1 LILQCELKVFNYT
14 KKEKSIYIIYIML
27 KWVKELILSTI
38 ILLILDFI
46 YISVNMRAFEEQIA
60 LIQRVVMQVRIEG
73 AIICYLLLIFGLN
86 YFIISRN
93 RPVLDAFLF
102 GFVIYGVYDSTN
114 YAMLKKWS
122 PYLAIMDALWG
133 GTLMALT
140 TLITYSVL

>member
-1 LILQCELKVFNYT
+1 
-14 KKEKSIYIIYIML
+14 M
-27 KWVKELILSTI
+27 
-38 ILLILDFI
+38 
-46 YISVNMRAFEEQIA
+46 
-60 LIQRVVMQVRIEG
+60 
-73 AIICYLLLIFGLN
+73 N

-93 RPVLDAFLF
+93 LPVLDAFLF